1 MCLSKKTSESTLR
14 KAYGYVQQIGYMPI
28 VVNDSRGFFTSRV
41 FSTFMDEG
49 LQLMQD
55 GMNPVAIERAAWKV
69 GMPVGPLA
77 VHDEV
82 SMALSRKAVLTHRK
96 LHERPGMHSGRG

>member
-1 MCLSKKTSESTLR
+1 
-14 KAYGYVQQIGYMPI
+14 MPI

-41 FSTFMDEG
+41 FGTFMDEG
-49 LQLMQD
+49 LQLLQD

-82 SMALSRKAVLTHRK
+82 SMELSRKAFLTHRK
-96 LHERPGMHSGRG
+96 LDERPGGKASALGAPNTARQPASTASAALKHAV